1 MLVLYYFLNL
11 RVFHKAFK
19 VCQNVSTLG
28 APNFGNCRMVDIVVN
43 DAEEATA
50 SEPILTGLGARFLP
64 IGRGGFLSFFVLRF
78 QLTD

>member
-1 MLVLYYFLNL
+1 
-11 RVFHKAFK
+11 
-19 VCQNVSTLG
+19 
-28 APNFGNCRMVDIVVN
+28 MVDIVVN